1 MAVKCILTGQEKV
14 NLSGDTMTGD
24 LKVGSSSIGTNG
36 YIEGTWLKTT
46 KATESAGNFATI
58 SGDGWIYKRAPANVL
73 GDIGGQAKITANGF
87 LKGDG
92 TGVITADKPVFWV
105 TITQNTTDNLYSADK
120 TYSEIIEA
128 YNNGYMVQAKYSVDD
143 GTNKEI
149 YSLMST
155 YRSGS
160 VKMLYFVYLNDH
172 EEKRFTCRVTATA
185 EKWLY
190 KESSLVPSNLTIN
203 NKPLSSNITLTP
215 SDINAQSKITAN
227 GILKGD
233 GTGNI
238 TAADETEVELVD
250 LPIRTETV
258 TIPKGRMRGDVDGDG
273 KITQNDMTLI
283 NEAVFESITL
293 TGADLW
299 CADVNADSSV
309 DATDLQIIYTYL
321 EGGSSALTKTPTFA
335 DYYNNWTYVKVDDLT
350 GYWTTEIPIAGLT
363 TSNNVVVNIC
373 ETFLMGQF
381 YKAEVSDGKIKIYA
395 TKPPIKDIFAIITI
409 SSGNGNISMPS
420 YAPESEPE
428 IFWATYGN
436 TPVAAIK
443 EAWDAGK
450 LIKVKNDTN
459 IYDVNKESDSLFY
472 FYGLDGRRRGGYT
485 CGMVQA
491 SGWSISEKCGYIIDI
506 KGAVTLPTASW
517 TGSDPYTQTVTTSIS
532 TANTKVDIQPS
543 EELYDQ
549 LVADNVGYLAIK
561 NVDGTLTAVA
571 KGGKPS
577 VDLTVQVTY
586 SKVY

>member
-36 YIEGTWLKTT
+36 YIEGTWLKIT
-46 KATESAGNFATI
+46 KATESAGDFATI
-58 SGDGWIYKRAPANVL
+58 SGDGWIYKRKPADVL
-73 GDIGGQAKITANGF
+73 GDIGAQPKITVNGF

-92 TGVITADKPVFWV
+92 TGVITADKPVFQV
-105 TITQNTTDNLYSADK
+105 TITENTSDNSYSADK
-120 TYSEIIEA
+120 TYSKIIEA
-128 YNNGYMVQAKYSVDD
+128 YNNGYTVQAVYNVDSA
-143 GTNKEI
+143 NKEI

-172 EEKRFTCRVTATA
+172 EEKRFTCRVTAAA

-215 SDINAQSKITAN
+215 SDIGAQPKTTAD

-250 LPIRTETV
+250 LPIQAEAI

-273 KITQNDMTLI
+273 KITEDD
-283 NEAVFESITL
+283 SIQVTKHVASIEIL
-293 TGADLW
+293 TGIDLW
-299 CADVNADSSV
+299 CADADGNGSVTSNDVQNIYRCANSLSSV
-309 DATDLQIIYTYL
+309 
-321 EGGSSALTKTPTFA
+321 LTSIPTFA
-335 DYYNNWTYVKVDDLT
+335 DYYNNWTYVKVNDLT
-350 GYWTTEIPIAGLT
+350 SYWTAEIPIAGLT
-363 TSNNVVVNIC
+363 TSNNVVINIC
-373 ETFLMGQF
+373 EIFPMGQF
-381 YKAEVSDGKIKIYA
+381 YKAEVLEGKVKIYA
-395 TKPPIKDIFAIITI
+395 NRPPINDIPAIVVI
-409 SSGNGNISMPS
+409 SLGSGKGSIPS
-420 YAPESEPE
+420 C
-428 IFWATYGN
+428 
-436 TPVAAIK
+436 
-443 EAWDAGK
+443 
-450 LIKVKNDTN
+450 LND
-459 IYDVNKESDSLFY
+459 SSLEY
-472 FYGLDGRRRGGYT
+472 KGLL
-485 CGMVQA
+485 V
-491 SGWSISEKCGYIIDI
+491 
-506 KGAVTLPTASW
+506 LPTASW
-517 TGSDPYTQTVTTSIS
+517 TGSDPYAQTVTISGS
-532 TANTKVDIQPS
+532 TADTKVDIQPS

-549 LVADNVGYLAIK
+549 LIADNVGYLAIK

-586 SKVY
+586 NNVY